1 VSGCFS
7 RERLCERSEAIQSGV
22 RASWIATSPAAP
34 RNDGT
39 GCIAFLRGFVASCES
54 NFLAQRHEGTKVFQ
68 KPALPFI
75 FKPLRS
81 GDIPHPNPSPE
92 GEGLKEAMGLKGR
105 LV

>member
-1 VSGCFS
+1 MMNLPVLLRHPELVSGS
-7 RERLCERSEAIQSGV
+7 
-22 RASWIATSPAAP
+22 TSPLAQAAIGAP
-34 RNDGT
+34 WMLKQVQHDGL
-39 GCIAFLRGFVASCES
+39 GKYLRGFVASCES
-54 NFLAQRHEGTKVFQ
+54 NFLAQRHEGTKDFQ

-92 GEGLKEAMGLKGR
+92 EKLLEDAVGLKGR